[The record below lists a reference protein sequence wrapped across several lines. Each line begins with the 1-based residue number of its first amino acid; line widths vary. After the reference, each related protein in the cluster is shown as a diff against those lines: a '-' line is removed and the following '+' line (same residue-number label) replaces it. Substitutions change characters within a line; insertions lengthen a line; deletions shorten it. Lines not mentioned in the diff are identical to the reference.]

1 MTSAA
6 FILITLLTFA
16 CFYLGTGR
24 DSKVLIFFI
33 FWTLFTGVVSRSG
46 FLTKTD
52 TFPPR
57 MQVLILP
64 SMFYVIWF
72 YKTIKPEMIN
82 IRYLTA
88 LHIVRIPVELVLYE
102 LYLEKHIPKL
112 MTFEGWN
119 YDIIMGLTAIFMLA
133 YLIIRRERANY
144 FLLKIWNVTGI
155 VFLGII
161 VSLAILSA
169 PSSVQQLAFDQPN
182 VAILHFPFTWLP
194 AVVVPMV
201 LLSHLLVLRWGE
213 IRLFVPLLMIK
224 SKNRAEKSV
233 K

>member
-1 MTSAA
+1 MMTSSL

-24 DSKVLIFFI
+24 DSKVLIFFS
-33 FWTLFTGVVSRSG
+33 FWTLLTGAIALSG

-57 MQVLILP
+57 ILVVILP
-64 SMFYVIWF
+64 SVFYVIWF
-72 YKTIKPEMIN
+72 YRTIKAERIN

-88 LHIVRIPVELVLYE
+88 LHIIRIPVELVLYR
-102 LYLEKHIPKL
+102 LYLEKYIPKL

-119 YDIIMGLTAIFMLA
+119 YDIIMGMTAVLMLV
-133 YLIIRRERANY
+133 YLVIKGDAANRL
-144 FLLKIWNVTGI
+144 LLKIWNIIGI
-155 VFLGII
+155 VLLGII
-161 VSLAILSA
+161 VSLAILST
-169 PSSVQQLAFDQPN
+169 PSPVQQLAFDQPN

-201 LLSHLLVLRWGE
+201 LLSHLLVLRWGRNSF
-213 IRLFVPLLMIK
+213 IYTPSPDKI
-224 SKNRAEKSV
+224 
-233 K
+233 